1 MIVADPEATPV
12 TSPADDTV
20 ATDEFDVVHV
30 TDAPDMVLPP
40 ASFTVAVRVTVSPT
54 EVKVFV
60 LGEIV
65 TVEAVWDTVAVAV
78 ALTEPEVA
86 VIVAVPSATAVTRP
100 DDDTVATDEFD
111 VAHVTDAPD
120 IVLPTASFTVAVSC
134 CVAPIDER
142 VKLVGDNAI
151 NAAVW
156 ATETEAVA
164 LTEPEVAVIVAVP
177 SATAVTRPDDDTVA
191 TDEFDVVHVTG
202 APDIVFPPASFTVAV
217 SCCVAPI
224 DENERLVEDSSI
236 EVAV

>member
-1 MIVADPEATPV
+1 
-12 TSPADDTV
+12 
-20 ATDEFDVVHV
+20 
-30 TDAPDMVLPP
+30 MVLPP
-40 ASFTVAVRVTVSPT
+40 ASSTVAVRVTVSPT

-65 TVEAVWDTVAVAV
+65 TVEAVWDTVAV
-78 ALTEPEVA
+78 
-86 VIVAVPSATAVTRP
+86 
-100 DDDTVATDEFD
+100 
-111 VAHVTDAPD
+111 
-120 IVLPTASFTVAVSC
+120 
-134 CVAPIDER
+134 
-142 VKLVGDNAI
+142 
-151 NAAVW
+151 
-156 ATETEAVA
+156 AVA